1 MIFTLMGGYTV
12 YPPLGINIT
21 PIRTRYDKFFQLF
34 PLTASSRR
42 TFDKSYDHIE
52 YFGELGQR
60 THTGT

>member
-1 MIFTLMGGYTV
+1 MVFTLMGGYTV
-12 YPPLGINIT
+12 YTPLGININ
-21 PIRTRYDKFFQLF
+21 PIRTFFDSFCQLL

-42 TFDKSYDHIE
+42 TFDKSYDQIE